1 MGKMCPVLVCVTYL
15 VEKRGKVKCPF
26 MVNNEA
32 KEERLNKQQFKIAFT
47 KFCLC

>member
-1 MGKMCPVLVCVTYL
+1 MCPVVVRVTYL
-15 VEKRGKVKCPF
+15 VEKGGKVKCPF

-32 KEERLNKQQFKIAFT
+32 KKERLNKQRFKIAFT